1 MTHAACTALGER
13 VVDGVAVG
21 LRGDGT
27 LSRRITWIDGA
38 HPLPDQRSERAAL
51 RALELASLRQGA
63 GTLLVLLS
71 GGGSSMLAAPAPG
84 LSIEDKRRATDAM
97 LRAGADI
104 VRLNCVRKHLSCIKG
119 GRLGVAAGTSLT
131 LALSDVHSP
140 EDDPATIASGP
151 TVADTSSYA
160 EAIAIL
166 DQLHCDVP
174 RAVRARLEAGRAGH
188 VDETPKPGDAR
199 LAGSRWMLIGNRRTA
214 LAGAEREASRRG
226 YSVRVLDAPTSGE
239 AREAGR
245 LFAGTALGSIDRGEA
260 TCVIASGETTVTVRG
275 DGRGGRNQEF
285 ALGAAASLALGGRPV
300 LAASAGTDGVDGP
313 TDAAG
318 GFVSSTTEARAR
330 ALGIDL
336 GAHLARNDAYAALA
350 RLGDLILWGPTL
362 TNVGDVHVLLTMKA

>member
-27 LSRRITWIDGA
+27 LSQRITWIDGA